1 MSNEKS
7 MREGA
12 RGSSFPRPSPIVF
25 PFELGSDFARHKQ
38 NKTKHTPTKK
48 KRQLRGLISRMVW
61 AVLVRC
67 PFEDCMEEFPA
78 FFNLITA
85 C

>member
-1 MSNEKS
+1 

-25 PFELGSDFARHKQ
+25 PFELGSDFARLYLLLHETQ
-38 NKTKHTPTKK
+38 TKHTPTKK
-48 KRQLRGLISRMVW
+48 KRQLRGLIPRMVW

-67 PFEDCMEEFPA
+67 PSEDCMEEFPA